1 MLLPHI
7 NLFQK
12 TKRGLEQVSLSH
24 FLHDSLINKF
34 ILLYTNAW
42 PNFIAWLPL
51 FCEILH
57 NCNCL
62 LTRFWTLELI
72 ISFLTKP
79 KWPKLQ
85 DKNWNILK
93 RKRAFKIQ
101 YKAFLII
108 FKLLWLKEKK
118 QFFLEDEKIRLKIRP
133 YICIYIYICN
143 IYINIY
149 ICIYIY
155 IYISVYICVHP
166 YICVYVNIHIYIH
179 IYIYIYIYIYRAN
192 FLYGI

>member
-42 PNFIAWLPL
+42 PNFIVWLPL

-57 NCNCL
+57 NCNCF

-79 KWPKLQ
+79 KWAKLQ
-85 DKNWNILK
+85 DKNLNILK
-93 RKRAFKIQ
+93 RKRAFKIK

-108 FKLLWLKEKK
+108 FKLLWLKEIK
-118 QFFLEDEKIRLKIRP
+118 QFFLEDEKIRLKIQL
-133 YICIYIYICN
+133 YICIYIYM
-143 IYINIY
+143 
-149 ICIYIY
+149 
-155 IYISVYICVHP
+155 
-166 YICVYVNIHIYIH
+166 
-179 IYIYIYIYIYRAN
+179 
-192 FLYGI
+192 